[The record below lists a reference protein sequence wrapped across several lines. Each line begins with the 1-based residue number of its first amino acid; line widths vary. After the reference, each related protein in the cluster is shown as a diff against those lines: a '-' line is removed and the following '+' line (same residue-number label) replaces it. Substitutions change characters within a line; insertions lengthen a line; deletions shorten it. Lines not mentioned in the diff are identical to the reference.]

1 MVMYKHTKGLSVLD
15 SPFLMLK
22 IRKENIMQ
30 VLDRLRMELSNQQY
44 FPEEQYIQFLVE
56 NDLDPTKE
64 YIKND
69 MQKRLLYTVLDVL
82 EAVTNDIDLM
92 TGISTEFSDIGQA
105 YQFLEARIQQVK
117 DKIMA
122 IPEPEEDYSC
132 FSLMFTNNNVP
143 IRKMSDAITKDELDR
158 LLGEE
163 FE

>member
-1 MVMYKHTKGLSVLD
+1 MK
-15 SPFLMLK
+15 
-22 IRKENIMQ
+22 
-30 VLDRLRMELSNQQY
+30 VLDRLRMELSNQSY

-64 YIKND
+64 YIKGD

-105 YQFLEARIQQVK
+105 YQFLEARISQVK

-143 IRKMSDAITKDELDR
+143 VRKMSDAITKDELDR
-158 LLGEE
+158 LLREE

>member
-1 MVMYKHTKGLSVLD
+1 MK
-15 SPFLMLK
+15 
-22 IRKENIMQ
+22 
-30 VLDRLRMELSNQQY
+30 VLDRLRMELSNQSY

-56 NDLDPTKE
+56 NNLDPTKE
-64 YIKND
+64 YIKGD

-143 IRKMSDAITKDELDR
+143 VRKMSDAITKDELDR
-158 LLGEE
+158 LLREE